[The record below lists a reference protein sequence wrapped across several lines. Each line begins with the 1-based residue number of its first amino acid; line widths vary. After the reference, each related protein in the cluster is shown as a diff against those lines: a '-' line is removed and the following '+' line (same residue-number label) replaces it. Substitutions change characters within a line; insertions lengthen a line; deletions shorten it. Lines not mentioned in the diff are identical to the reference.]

1 MKTTIKSIMILLI
14 CFITLNAN
22 AAPKEPKAFIEG
34 VFLNQSFVSYTL
46 YEVLENNEY
55 KIVTSAVSRR
65 NYRLGFSI
73 NKEYVL
79 KFEDKNGKI
88 KYMSFIAYDSANII
102 IDVDFK
108 SDKSINLVY
117 DGEEVLISDIDETL
131 VLAGK

>member
-34 VFLNQSFVSYTL
+34 IFLNQASVSYTL
-46 YEVLENNEY
+46 YEVLDNNEY

-65 NYRLGFSI
+65 NYRLGFSL

-88 KYMSFIAYDSANII
+88 KYMIFIAYDSVDLIM
-102 IDVDFK
+102 DVDFK

-117 DGEEVLISDIDETL
+117 DGEETFITPIDETL

>member
-1 MKTTIKSIMILLI
+1 MILLI

-34 VFLNQSFVSYTL
+34 IFLNQASVSYTL
-46 YEVLENNEY
+46 YEVLDNNEY

-65 NYRLGFSI
+65 NYRLGFSL

-88 KYMSFIAYDSANII
+88 KYMIFIAYDSVDLIM
-102 IDVDFK
+102 DVDFK

-117 DGEEVLISDIDETL
+117 DGEETFITPIDETL

>member
-14 CFITLNAN
+14 CFITLNVN
-22 AAPKEPKAFIEG
+22 AAKQPQAFIEG
-34 VFLNQSFVSYTL
+34 VFLNQSSVSYTL
-46 YEVLENNEY
+46 YEVLDNNEY
-55 KIVTSAVSRR
+55 KVVTSAVSRR
-65 NYRLGFSI
+65 NYKIGFSI

-117 DGEEVLISDIDETL
+117 DGEDILITDIEETL

>member
-14 CFITLNAN
+14 CFITLNVN
-22 AAPKEPKAFIEG
+22 AAKQPQAFIEG
-34 VFLNQSFVSYTL
+34 VFLNQSSVSYTL

-55 KIVTSAVSRR
+55 KVVTSAVSRR
-65 NYRLGFSI
+65 NYKIGFSI

-117 DGEEVLISDIDETL
+117 DGEDILITDIEETL